1 MVLCLL
7 NGGDYL
13 PKCATFKFKQCWIN
27 YCRLKQ
33 RPENA
38 SRSIVSAVT
47 PQEDSQGMD
56 LKFLAEIVKVS
67 ALRESYHEVVWL
79 DKKGYADNFIFL
91 LNQSYRVLST
101 TNRGS
106 ANVGIFS

>member
-79 DKKGYADNFIFL
+79 DKKGYADNFIF
-91 LNQSYRVLST
+91 S
-101 TNRGS
+101 
-106 ANVGIFS
+106 